1 MVEKFYA
8 ELDDLRA
15 EIPVFG
21 RFAIGMLEDSIRGLK
36 NQDIGLAEDI
46 RERKADLAAQHN
58 RIEEEALRILA
69 LYQPMAKDL
78 RVIACINQT
87 NYSLYRVGRIG
98 WDIAKLSIYV
108 ADQPFIENL
117 QNIFHMGDLVVAML
131 RDVMEVYENQDVSS
145 LIEFSARDDVV
156 DNLRTSIFREC
167 LTYMME
173 DNKNIPRCIDYISVS
188 RHLER
193 AGDHACLIAEK
204 IYYMNTGERVE
215 IR

>member
-1 MVEKFYA
+1 MVEKFVG
-8 ELDDLRA
+8 ELDALKA
-15 EIPVFG
+15 EIPKFG
-21 RFAIGMLEDSIRGLK
+21 TVAIGMLEDSIKALK
-36 NQDIGLAEDI
+36 HQDVRLAEEI
-46 RERKADLAAQHN
+46 RGRKANLAAKHTH
-58 RIEEEALRILA
+58 IEEEALRILA
-69 LYQPMAKDL
+69 LYQPMARDL
-78 RVIACINQT
+78 RVIACINQM

-117 QNIFHMGDLVVAML
+117 QNIFHMGDLVAAML
-131 RDVMEVYENQDVSS
+131 RDVMEAYGSKDVSS
-145 LIEFSARDDVV
+145 LIELSARDDVV
-156 DNLRTSIFREC
+156 DNLRSSIFREC

-173 DNKNIPRCIDYISVS
+173 DNRNIPRCIDYISVS

>member
-8 ELDDLRA
+8 ELDELKA

-21 RFAIGMLEDSIRGLK
+21 RFAIGMLEDSIRALK
-36 NQDIGLAEDI
+36 TRGVGLAEEI
-46 RERKADLAAQHN
+46 RERKADLAAQHT

-78 RVIACINQT
+78 RVIACVNQT

-108 ADQPFIENL
+108 ADQPIIENL
-117 QNIFHMGDLVVAML
+117 QNIFHMGDLVVAMI

-145 LIEFSARDDVV
+145 LIELSARDDVV
-156 DNLRTSIFREC
+156 DNLRSSIFREC

-173 DNKNIPRCIDYISVS
+173 ENKNIPRCIDYISVS

>member
-1 MVEKFYA
+1 MVEKFYE
-8 ELDDLRA
+8 ELDALKA
-15 EIPVFG
+15 EIPVFA
-21 RFAIGMLEDSIRGLK
+21 RFAIGMLEDSITTLK
-36 NQDIGLAEDI
+36 NQDVGIAEDI
-46 RERKADLAAQHN
+46 RERKANLAEEHTY
-58 RIEEEALRILA
+58 IEEEALRILA

-78 RVIACINQT
+78 RVIACINQM

-98 WDIAKLSIYV
+98 WDIAKLSMYV

-131 RDVMEVYENQDVSS
+131 RDVMEVYGSNDVSS
-145 LIEFSARDDVV
+145 LIELSKRDDVV
-156 DNLRTSIFREC
+156 DNLRSSIFREC

-173 DNKNIPRCIDYISVS
+173 DNRNIPRCIDYISVS

-204 IYYMNTGERVE
+204 IYYMDTGERVE

>member
-46 RERKADLAAQHN
+46 REMKADLAAQHT

-78 RVIACINQT
+78 RVIACVNQT

-145 LIEFSARDDVV
+145 LLGFSARDDVV
-156 DNLRTSIFREC
+156 DNLRSSIFREC

>member
-1 MVEKFYA
+1 MVEKFYE
-8 ELDDLRA
+8 ELDELKA

-21 RFAIGMLEDSIRGLK
+21 AIAIRMLEDSIKALK
-36 NQDIGLAEDI
+36 NQDVGLAEEI
-46 RERKADLAAQHN
+46 RNRKVDLAAQHN
-58 RIEEEALRILA
+58 YIEEEALRILA

-78 RVIACINQT
+78 RVIACINQM

-117 QNIFHMGDLVVAML
+117 QSIFHMGDLVVAML
-131 RDVMEVYENQDVSS
+131 RDVMDVYRSNDVSS
-145 LIEFSARDDVV
+145 LLELSARDDVV
-156 DNLRTSIFREC
+156 DNLRSSIFREC

-173 DNKNIPRCIDYISVS
+173 DNRNIPRCIDYISVS

-204 IYYMNTGERVE
+204 VYYMNTGERVE

>member
-1 MVEKFYA
+1 MVEKFYE
-8 ELDDLRA
+8 ELDDLKA
-15 EIPVFG
+15 EIPVFA
-21 RFAIGMLEDSIRGLK
+21 RFAIGMLEDSIKTLK
-36 NQDIGLAEDI
+36 NQDIGLAEEI
-46 RERKADLAAQHN
+46 RNRKAGLAAQHTN
-58 RIEEEALRILA
+58 IEEEALRILA
-69 LYQPMAKDL
+69 LYQPMARDL
-78 RVIACINQT
+78 RVIACINQM

-98 WDIAKLSIYV
+98 WDIAKLSMYV

-131 RDVMEVYENQDVSS
+131 RDVMEVYGSNNVSS
-145 LIEFSARDDVV
+145 LIELSARDDVV
-156 DNLRTSIFREC
+156 DNLRSSIFREC

-173 DNKNIPRCIDYISVS
+173 DNRNIPRCIDYISVS

-204 IYYMNTGERVE
+204 IYYMYTGERVE

>member
-1 MVEKFYA
+1 MVEKFYD
-8 ELDDLRA
+8 ELDKLKA
-15 EIPVFG
+15 EIPVFA
-21 RFAIGMLEDSIRGLK
+21 RFAIGMLEDSITALR
-36 NQDIGLAEDI
+36 NQDVVLAEDI
-46 RERKADLAAQHN
+46 RDRKAGLAAQHAH
-58 RIEEEALRILA
+58 IEEEALRILA

-78 RVIACINQT
+78 RVIACINQM

-98 WDIAKLSIYV
+98 WDIAKLSMYV

-131 RDVMEVYENQDVSS
+131 RDVMAVYESNDVSS
-145 LIEFSARDDVV
+145 LIELSARDDVV
-156 DNLRTSIFREC
+156 DNLRSSIFREC

-173 DNKNIPRCIDYISVS
+173 DNHNIPRCIDYISVS

>member
-1 MVEKFYA
+1 MVEKFYE
-8 ELDDLRA
+8 ELDELKA
-15 EIPVFG
+15 EIPMFG
-21 RFAIGMLEDSIRGLK
+21 AFAIGMLEDSIKALK
-36 NQDIGLAEDI
+36 NQDLGLAEEI
-46 RERKADLAAQHN
+46 RERKANLAAHHT

-98 WDIAKLSIYV
+98 WDIAKLSMYV
-108 ADQPFIENL
+108 AGQPFIENL
-117 QNIFHMGDLVVAML
+117 QNIFYMGDLVVAML
-131 RDVMEVYENQDVSS
+131 RDVMEVYESNAISS
-145 LIEFSARDDVV
+145 LLGLSKRDDVV
-156 DNLRTSIFREC
+156 DNLRSSIFREC

-173 DNKNIPRCIDYISVS
+173 DNRNIPRCIDYISVS

>member
-1 MVEKFYA
+1 MVEKFYE
-8 ELDDLRA
+8 ELDDLKA
-15 EIPVFG
+15 EIPVFA
-21 RFAIGMLEDSIRGLK
+21 RFAIGMLEDSIKTLK
-36 NQDIGLAEDI
+36 NQDVGLAEEI
-46 RERKADLAAQHN
+46 RDRKAGLAAQHTN
-58 RIEEEALRILA
+58 IEEEALRILA
-69 LYQPMAKDL
+69 LYQPMARDL
-78 RVIACINQT
+78 RVIACINQM

-98 WDIAKLSIYV
+98 WDIAKLSMYV

-131 RDVMEVYENQDVSS
+131 RDVMEVYGSNNVSS
-145 LIEFSARDDVV
+145 LIELSARDDVV
-156 DNLRTSIFREC
+156 DNLRSSIFREC

-173 DNKNIPRCIDYISVS
+173 ENRNIPRCIDYISVS

-204 IYYMNTGERVE
+204 IYYMYTGERVE